1 MDINLKEDQLK
12 AITDM
17 KCHPISCYL
26 DTVILVLGLLS
37 NITFLVI
44 ILTKNEEKTFKSTMP
59 LRHLLVGMLIGDL
72 TFLLSNLNSNMI
84 AAIEFPDLT
93 SYNIICQLTSYLI
106 NYFAVLT
113 ECFMLAADF
122 ILLFILFKPKPAR
135 LNVYT
140 SFIDLSKTNV
150 KRLSSIRIR
159 AAAPQVRE
167 TWRFSKLFAKK
178 HTVLIKSAYDK
189 KNIYSSI
196 VTTEKFCIL
205 VFGLACLYLLSFIL
219 WTRGVRSFDLM
230 DRKYHN
236 ESLIFYDD
244 FVSNICKTYAFADK
258 FFWLYQIVFHVFRLI
273 TLLVNIAVAVIYC
286 VKFRGE
292 YLRILLNT
300 FKRNENDLPHSKT
313 IRLKSFDI
321 NYSTQLSIIYH
332 ENKRAA
338 AALTSNETTRHNN
351 LQLHYNHLLFIN
363 HYALFVL
370 VYSVIMLPIVCIKL
384 YVLNATPKLN
394 IVDQSKQIDLASSD
408 LEFLLNEVV
417 TNDTMLFSKFFYE
430 DDESSEASSKLLND
444 LEQANLGDNSLLN
457 ILLKVAYSCK
467 LFVYL
472 IFSSHLKLSIKT
484 RLNPNYSV

>member
-1 MDINLKEDQLK
+1 
-12 AITDM
+12 M
-17 KCHPISCYL
+17 KCHPVSCYL
-26 DTVILVLGLLS
+26 DTAILVLGLMS
-37 NITFLVI
+37 NIAFLII
-44 ILTKNEEKTFKSTMP
+44 ILRKNEQKRFKSTMP
-59 LRHLLVGMLIGDL
+59 LRHLLIGMLIGDL
-72 TFLLSNLNSNMI
+72 TFLLSNFNSNLI
-84 AAIEFPDLT
+84 ALIEFPDLT

-122 ILLFILFKPKPAR
+122 ILVFILFKPKPAR
-135 LNVYT
+135 VNAYT
-140 SFIDLSKTNV
+140 SFIDLSKT
-150 KRLSSIRIR
+150 KIKKLSSIKIK
-159 AAAPQVRE
+159 AAIPQVKDNSRL
-167 TWRFSKLFAKK
+167 SKFFAQK
-178 HTVLIKSAYDK
+178 HTALVKSAYEK

-219 WTRGVRSFDLM
+219 WTRGVRSFDLT

-273 TLLVNIAVAVIYC
+273 TLFINIGVAVIYC
-286 VKFRGE
+286 IKFRGE

-300 FKRNENDLPHSKT
+300 FKRNRDVADWPNVKT
-313 IRLKSFDI
+313 IRFKSLDI

-332 ENKRAA
+332 KRDAA
-338 AALTSNETTRHNN
+338 AVSSKENARHNN
-351 LQLHYNHLLFIN
+351 LQLHYKHLLFIN
-363 HYALFVL
+363 HYALFVF
-370 VYSVIMLPIVCIKL
+370 VYSMIMLPIVFIKL
-384 YVLNATPKLN
+384 YALNATPKLN
-394 IVDQSKQIDLASSD
+394 IVDQSKQIHLASSD
-408 LEFLLNEVV
+408 LEFLLSEVT

-430 DDESSEASSKLLND
+430 DDDSSDASIKLLGD

-457 ILLKVAYSCK
+457 IMLKVAYSCK

-472 IFSSHLKLSIKT
+472 IFSSHLKLSFKT
-484 RLNPNYSV
+484 KLNRKYFL